1 MNLDNLN
8 DAYRRAGGAFKG
20 FMEQTFVV
28 LTDNKR
34 PPAPAPK
41 SGPSGLSKKRPLDG
55 QQLVFN
61 QRKEPRVERAE
72 RGGRGGGGWR
82 GRGNFRARGNGK
94 DGGNGSST
102 PKT

>member
-1 MNLDNLN
+1 
-8 DAYRRAGGAFKG
+8 
-20 FMEQTFVV
+20 MEQTFVV

-61 QRKEPRVERAE
+61 QRKEPRVETAE

-82 GRGNFRARGNGK
+82 GKGNFRARGNGK